1 MGVIELGD
9 IRGVYEDRFKWRIM
23 TVRNGDNS

>member
-9 IRGVYEDRFKWRIM
+9 IRVVSEDRCKWRIM